1 VFDAMIEKGRQLNSL
16 AAGAL
21 ESLPENA
28 RGSNMENGDAGAQLL
43 CKPYTAGDA
52 VGHATGP
59 LSGSWVFS

>member
-1 VFDAMIEKGRQLNSL
+1 MFDAMIEKGRQLTSL

-43 CKPYTAGDA
+43 
-52 VGHATGP
+52 
-59 LSGSWVFS
+59 